1 MPKMA
6 ARSNQPQMSVV
17 ADPGNYDEC
26 ELGADHLIEQVAAK
40 ESSPQLPPVVSPV
53 PSAHHAVRLTVFQ
66 AIETALVQN
75 PDLVTQR
82 QAEGVSAA
90 ALGVAQTY
98 PFNPSV
104 QIQATPFQDFPGGG
118 PGTTHHYVLL
128 MQQIQLAHQQDFRE
142 QGAGAQLNSV
152 RWNILQAQLLTV
164 AQTERLYFT
173 ALYLQGLRDL
183 SQATATNNQQLLTIL
198 EKQLDAGQA
207 TAADVAMVRLDAR
220 STQQQLRL
228 AEANYQTALLDLR
241 RQLGLPRSMP
251 VELTTN
257 LIAWGTAVI
266 DDGFAVVHDETS
278 MAALAAGRP
287 DVLAARADIDAAR
300 ANVCLADASR
310 TPDVQLGPYYQ
321 RTLDG
326 STFLGFRMHMD
337 LPVINDGRPL
347 LRQREAELHQ
357 RTMAWQQLQTR
368 AELEAQAALE
378 RYQRAR
384 GLLSE
389 LEADASQDLPHELQR
404 LEEQFRAGEV
414 DVLRIF
420 QARTSV
426 IQHRRAVLDSLNELT
441 QAAVAVTAATGL
453 PVEGLLTVSAQ
464 QMPPQSH

>member
-1 MPKMA
+1 MA
-6 ARSNQPQMSVV
+6 N
-17 ADPGNYDEC
+17 PGSDDEG
-26 ELGADHLIEQVAAK
+26 EVGPDHPIQQTAAE
-40 ESSPQLPPVVSPV
+40 ESSPRLPPAASPA
-53 PSAHHAVRLTVFQ
+53 PSAQQPVRLSVFQ

-104 QIQATPFQDFPGGG
+104 QIQATPFQDHPNGG
-118 PGTTHHYVLL
+118 PGTTYHYVLL

-152 RWNILQAQLLTV
+152 RWNVLQAQLLTV

-183 SQATATNNQQLLTIL
+183 AQANAANNQQLLSIL

-241 RQLGLPRSMP
+241 RQLGLAHSAP
-251 VELTTN
+251 VELATDLTT
-257 LIAWGTAVI
+257 WGAAAI
-266 DDGFAVVHDETS
+266 DEGTDVAFSEIS
-278 MAALAAGRP
+278 IAALAAGRP

-300 ANVCLADASR
+300 ANACLADAAR
-310 TPDVQLGPYYQ
+310 TPDLQLGPYYQ
-321 RTLDG
+321 RTMDG
-326 STFLGFRMHMD
+326 ATFLGFRAQMD
-337 LPVINDGRPL
+337 IPVINNGVPL

-368 AELEAQAALE
+368 AELEAQAALD
-378 RYQRAR
+378 RYRRAR
-384 GLLSE
+384 SLLAA
-389 LEADASQDLPHELQR
+389 LGADAGQELPQELQR
-404 LEEQFRAGEV
+404 LEEQFQAGEV

-420 QARTSV
+420 QARNSL

-441 QAAVAVTAATGL
+441 QAAVAVTGATGL
-453 PVEGLLTVSAQ
+453 PVEDLLPVTGSGSIFST
-464 QMPPQSH
+464 P